1 MAIGAGCWQARSVAS
16 DHPGNTGSSPSSSSS
31 AAADAAASQTASP
44 GHAGDVRRF
53 VVYGAGAIGGVL
65 GARLHAAGHEV
76 VLIARGAHLAAIRA
90 GGLRV
95 ESPDGSETVPI
106 PAVSGPD
113 EIDWRPG
120 DVVLLAMKSTDT
132 EAAVRALA
140 TVADPATPVVC
151 VQNGVANEPTVLRH
165 FANVYGVH
173 VMFPA
178 THLTPGV
185 VQAQSAPVT
194 GILDLGRFPRG
205 VDETA
210 ERIAAA
216 FRSATF
222 ACEPRPD
229 IMRGKYVKLLG
240 NLGNAIDALCG
251 RSGDAEGGDPR
262 EIVERLRA
270 EGSAVL
276 EAAGIEFMSFAED
289 RARRGDL
296 IQVRPV
302 NGQSRTGSSSWQ
314 SLARSTG
321 AIEADHLNG
330 EIVLLGR
337 LHGVPTPA
345 NELARRLANEAARA
359 GDPPGS
365 LRVAD
370 FWKLLAAAESQ
381 PEAEV
386 RQKG

>member
-1 MAIGAGCWQARSVAS
+1 MTS
-16 DHPGNTGSSPSSSSS
+16 DHPGTVGN
-31 AAADAAASQTASP
+31 
-44 GHAGDVRRF
+44 AGDVGRVGTVQRF

-76 VLIARGAHLAAIRA
+76 VLIARGEHLAAIRA
-90 GGLRV
+90 NGLRV
-95 ESPDGSETVPI
+95 ESPDGVETLPV
-106 PAVSGPD
+106 PAVSGPG
-113 EIDWRPG
+113 EVDWHPG

-140 TVADPATPVVC
+140 AVADPATPVVC
-151 VQNGVANEPTVLRH
+151 VQNGVANESTVLRH

-185 VQAQSAPVT
+185 VQAQSSPVT
-194 GILDLGRFPRG
+194 GILDLGRYPHG

-210 ERIAAA
+210 GLIAAA

-222 ACEPRPD
+222 ACEPRAD

-251 RSGDAEGGDPR
+251 RPDADGDTESDPR

-270 EGSAVL
+270 EGTAVL

-302 NGQSRTGSSSWQ
+302 NGQTRTGSSSWQ

-321 AIEADHLNG
+321 AIETDHLNG

-345 NELARRLANEAARA
+345 NELARRLANQAARA

-365 LRVAD
+365 LPVAD
-370 FWKLLAAAESQ
+370 FWKLLAAAEVA
-381 PEAEV
+381 EAAHSEEGV
-386 RQKG
+386 RPTS

>member
-1 MAIGAGCWQARSVAS
+1 MAS

>member
-1 MAIGAGCWQARSVAS
+1 MAS
-16 DHPGNTGSSPSSSSS
+16 DHPGNTGSSSSPYAAASAAGSS
-31 AAADAAASQTASP
+31 AASPPTSP
-44 GHAGDVRRF
+44 GYTGDVQRF

-95 ESPDGSETVPI
+95 ESPDGSETLRI

-140 TVADPATPVVC
+140 AVADPATPVVC

-194 GILDLGRFPRG
+194 GILDLGRYPRG
-205 VDETA
+205 VDGTA

-251 RSGDAEGGDPR
+251 RPNADDTDDADDPDGGDPR

-270 EGSAVL
+270 EGTAVL

-302 NGQSRTGSSSWQ
+302 NGQARTGSSSWQ

-345 NELARRLANEAARA
+345 NELARRLANQAARA

-370 FWKLLAAAESQ
+370 FWKLLAAAEAAESD
-381 PEAEV
+381 EAV
-386 RQKG
+386 LPRS

>member
-1 MAIGAGCWQARSVAS
+1 M
-16 DHPGNTGSSPSSSSS
+16 
-31 AAADAAASQTASP
+31 
-44 GHAGDVRRF
+44 RRF

-90 GGLRV
+90 DGLRV
-95 ESPDGSETVPI
+95 ESPDGTQTLPI

-113 EIDWRPG
+113 EVDWRPG

-132 EAAVRALA
+132 DAAVRALA
-140 TVADPATPVVC
+140 AVADPATPVVC

-165 FANVYGVH
+165 FAHVYGVH

-194 GILDLGRFPRG
+194 GILDLGRYPHG

-240 NLGNAIDALCG
+240 NLGNAVDALCG
-251 RSGDAEGGDPR
+251 RSGDGDGENPQ

-302 NGQSRTGSSSWQ
+302 NGRSRTGSSSWQ

-345 NELARRLANEAARA
+345 NELVRRLANQAARA

-370 FWKLLAAAESQ
+370 FWKLLAAAE
-381 PEAEV
+381 PAEPGTSEDAV
-386 RQKG
+386 LPTS